1 METCLWML
9 KTFRHMACLW
19 SRRRTHVS
27 KHHQDGHLGM
37 FLVSF
42 KCKISP
48 WKFCRFCKRHKEFLS
63 SDGTFACKLPP
74 HLEARVATF
83 RSVLVQLHREKQ
95 FPAFQVGAMDEM
107 CFHFSQVTDKK
118 TSCALRHPGMESSN
132 CTVILA
138 ATADGNLLPPFV
150 VFKVR
155 LL

>member
-74 HLEARVATF
+74 HLDPEWQHLDQFLFNFIGKSSSLLSRLAQWMKCASTLARWRT
-83 RSVLVQLHREKQ
+83 R
-95 FPAFQVGAMDEM
+95 
-107 CFHFSQVTDKK
+107 K
-118 TSCALRHPGMESSN
+118 TVVSC
-132 CTVILA
+132 VILVWSHL
-138 ATADGNLLPPFV
+138 TVPSSLLQQLMAIFSLHLSCS
-150 VFKVR
+150 R
-155 LL
+155 